1 MEAKQ
6 IIRGVVCVGS
16 TRMSSAIAR
25 RRGGEST
32 TTLGSEG
39 KHQAGYAKA
48 KARNAV
54 EAYTLHCSGG
64 SQKDEERG

>member
-16 TRMSSAIAR
+16 TRMSGAIAR
-25 RRGGEST
+25 RRGGES

-48 KARNAV
+48 KNAV
-54 EAYTLHCSGG
+54 EAYTLLPQRCMS
-64 SQKDEERG
+64 EERRIGE